1 MTELKAEI
9 VKLEKLL
16 ELSKQRVN
24 YLEDYI
30 SHNNSIRLLSIEDK
44 YLKH

>member
-16 ELSKQRVN
+16 ELSKQRVD
-24 YLEDYI
+24 YLENYI
-30 SHNNSIRLLSIEDK
+30 SHNNIRLLSIEDK
-44 YLKH
+44 YLN